1 MHDADESFYDEAA
14 CGLLVTAVDGTILR
28 CNSTFC
34 GWTGYAA
41 EELIAKRRIQELLTM
56 GGRVFHQTH
65 WAPLLQ
71 MQGSVSEIQLE
82 IIHRDLHTVPI
93 LLNAIRRRDE
103 SGVKDHIAVFVS
115 TDRRKYEQE
124 LLAARERAETALIA
138 RREVDV
144 RLLELNERLSEADRR
159 KDEFLATLAH
169 ELRNPLAPMRNVLEI
184 LRLKNFDD
192 PDLRWSQGVF
202 ERQLQQMT
210 HLVDDLME
218 ISRITQG
225 RVELRKRRLDLVEA
239 MQDAVET
246 CMPLMH
252 ASSHTLTVILPA
264 APVFVDGDPTRLA
277 QIMLNLLNNAAK
289 YTPPGGRIQFVGE
302 RQDDQA
308 VLTVIDSG
316 IGIPDQHLSGVF
328 QMFSQLAP
336 ALERSQGGLGIGLA
350 LVRGLVELH
359 GGTVCASSK
368 GEGRGS
374 EFCVRL
380 PVSQMEIEVAP
391 ASSDRPLAPAQGR
404 RILLIDDNE
413 DAIDSMAMV
422 LQMLG
427 HEVRTARDGMTG
439 IAMGR
444 EFSPQVVLLDIG
456 LPELN
461 GYDVAKLIRNEAWG
475 SHALLIA
482 ATGWGQREDKQ
493 AALDAGFDRHLTK
506 PIDIADLDAIFRG
519 ID

>member
-1 MHDADESFYDEAA
+1 
-14 CGLLVTAVDGTILR
+14 
-28 CNSTFC
+28 
-34 GWTGYAA
+34 
-41 EELIAKRRIQELLTM
+41 
-56 GGRVFHQTH
+56 
-65 WAPLLQ
+65 
-71 MQGSVSEIQLE
+71 
-82 IIHRDLHTVPI
+82 
-93 LLNAIRRRDE
+93 
-103 SGVKDHIAVFVS
+103 
-115 TDRRKYEQE
+115 
-124 LLAARERAETALIA
+124 
-138 RREVDV
+138 
-144 RLLELNERLSEADRR
+144 
-159 KDEFLATLAH
+159 
-169 ELRNPLAPMRNVLEI
+169 
-184 LRLKNFDD
+184 
-192 PDLRWSQGVF
+192 
-202 ERQLQQMT
+202 LQQMT

-218 ISRITQG
+218 VSRITQG
-225 RVELRKRRLDLVEA
+225 RVELRRRRLDLVEA

-246 CMPLMH
+246 CMPLMQ
-252 ASSHTLTVILPA
+252 ASSHTLTVILPN

-289 YTPPGGRIQFVGE
+289 YTPPGGQIRFVGE

-316 IGIPDQHLSGVF
+316 IGIPEQHLSSVF

-368 GEGRGS
+368 GESLGS

-380 PVSQMEIEVAP
+380 PVSQMEFEVLP
-391 ASSDRPLAPAQGR
+391 ASSDRPSAPTQRR

-413 DAIDSMAMV
+413 DAIESMAMV

-439 IAMGR
+439 IAVGR

-475 SHALLIA
+475 SHAYLIA

-506 PIDIADLDAIFRG
+506 PIDVADLDAVFRG
-519 ID
+519 LD